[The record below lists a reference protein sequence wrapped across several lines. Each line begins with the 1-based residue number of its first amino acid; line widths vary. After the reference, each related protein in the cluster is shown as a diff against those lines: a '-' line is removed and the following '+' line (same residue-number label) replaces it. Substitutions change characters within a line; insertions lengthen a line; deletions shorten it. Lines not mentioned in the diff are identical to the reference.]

1 MFFAFTIFDDSFVDI
16 VTITFTSL
24 IVTELFNVYT
34 TLTRMSMI
42 VFVSQI
48 LTITIYILSIVLFR
62 EFIDVA
68 AITTSF
74 CIKVLIVVL
83 VSWGPMHIAKLLRA
97 KYDPTENEK
106 IMKRIKTK

>member
-24 IVTELFNVYT
+24 IVIEIFNVYT
-34 TLTRMSMI
+34 TLTRMSKI
-42 VFVSQI
+42 VLVSQI
-48 LTITIYILSIVLFR
+48 FTIVIYILSIIFFR
-62 EFIDVA
+62 EFIDVSR
-68 AITTSF
+68 ITSTF
-74 CIKVLIVVL
+74 CFKVLLIVL
-83 VSWGPMHIAKLLRA
+83 VSWGPMHIAKILRT

>member
-34 TLTRMSMI
+34 TLTKLSKI

-48 LTITIYILSIVLFR
+48 FTLGIYVLSIIFFR
-62 EFIDVA
+62 EFIDVSR
-68 AITTSF
+68 ITGKF
-74 CIKVLIVVL
+74 CLKVLLVVL
-83 VSWGPMHIAKLLRA
+83 VSWGPMHIAKMLRA
-97 KYDPTENEK
+97 KYDPTEN
-106 IMKRIKTK
+106 